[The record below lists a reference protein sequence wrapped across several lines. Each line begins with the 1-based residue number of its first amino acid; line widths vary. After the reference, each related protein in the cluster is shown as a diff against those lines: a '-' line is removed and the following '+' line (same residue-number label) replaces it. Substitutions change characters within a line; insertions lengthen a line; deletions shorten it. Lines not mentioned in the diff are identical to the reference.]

1 MKPSENLSRLG
12 YTLPDLIS
20 PSGSYAHATRT
31 GNILFLAG
39 KGVGAYTGKVGKEV
53 SLQQAREFAIS
64 TTLMLLS
71 VIEKELGSID
81 HVTQVLKVNGFIN
94 SAPDFSDHPK
104 VMDACSDMLKE
115 IFGNK
120 GVHARTSIGVA
131 ATPDQ
136 IPLEIEA
143 IVEFQN
149 ENH

>member
-12 YTLPDLIS
+12 YSLPDLIP
-20 PSGSYAHATRT
+20 PSGNYAHATRT

-53 SLQQAREFAIS
+53 SLQQAREFAVS

-71 VIEKELGSID
+71 VLNAELGTID
-81 HVTQVLKVNGFIN
+81 RVSRVLKVNGFIN

-104 VMDACSDMLKE
+104 VMDACSDILKE

-120 GVHARTSIGVA
+120 GIHARTSIGVA

-143 IVEFQN
+143 IVEF
-149 ENH
+149 EE

>member
-12 YTLPDLIS
+12 YRLPDLIP
-20 PSGSYAHATRT
+20 PSGSYSHATRT

-39 KGVGAYTGKVGKEV
+39 KGVGGYTGKVGKEV
-53 SLQQAREFAIS
+53 SLQQAREFAVS

-71 VIEKELGSID
+71 VLNAELGTID
-81 HVTQVLKVNGFIN
+81 RVSRILKVNGFIN

-104 VMDACSDMLKE
+104 VMDACSDMLHE

-120 GVHARTSIGVA
+120 GVHARTSIGVS

-143 IVEFQN
+143 IVEFT
-149 ENH
+149 E

>member
-1 MKPSENLSRLG
+1 
-12 YTLPDLIS
+12 
-20 PSGSYAHATRT
+20 
-31 GNILFLAG
+31 LAG

-53 SLQQAREFAIS
+53 SLQQAREFAVS

-71 VIEKELGSID
+71 VLNAELGTID
-81 HVTQVLKVNGFIN
+81 RVSRVLKVNGFIN

-104 VMDACSDMLKE
+104 VMDACSDILKE

-120 GVHARTSIGVA
+120 GIHARTSIGVA

-143 IVEFQN
+143 IVEF
-149 ENH
+149 EE

>member
-12 YTLPDLIS
+12 YSLPDLIT

-53 SLQQAREFAIS
+53 SLQQAREFAVS

-71 VIEKELGSID
+71 VLNAELGTID
-81 HVTQVLKVNGFIN
+81 RVSRVLKVNGFIN
-94 SAPDFSDHPK
+94 SAPDFTDHPK
-104 VMDACSDMLKE
+104 VMDACSDILKE

-120 GVHARTSIGVA
+120 GIHARTSIGVA

-143 IVEFQN
+143 IVEF
-149 ENH
+149 EE

>member
-1 MKPSENLSRLG
+1 
-12 YTLPDLIS
+12 
-20 PSGSYAHATRT
+20 
-31 GNILFLAG
+31 
-39 KGVGAYTGKVGKEV
+39 
-53 SLQQAREFAIS
+53 
-64 TTLMLLS
+64 MLLS